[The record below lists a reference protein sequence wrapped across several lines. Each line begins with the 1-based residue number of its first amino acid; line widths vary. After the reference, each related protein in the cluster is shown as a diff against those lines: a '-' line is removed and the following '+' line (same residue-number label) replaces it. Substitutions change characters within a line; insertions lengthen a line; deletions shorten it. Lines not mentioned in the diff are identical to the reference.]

1 MPIITSKDCNS
12 MTATYFH
19 SGKADAAPYADEL
32 ESYMSRR
39 SHEANKAKLDDVLR
53 PKYIDEKGSF
63 NTSWI
68 QLATGTTCY
77 DLRFRLEML
86 QMIHPLVDCSS
97 GFV

>member
-1 MPIITSKDCNS
+1 

-68 QLATGTTCY
+68 
-77 DLRFRLEML
+77 
-86 QMIHPLVDCSS
+86 
-97 GFV
+97 

>member
-1 MPIITSKDCNS
+1 VSEGFYAHHHIKRLLS

-68 QLATGTTCY
+68 
-77 DLRFRLEML
+77 
-86 QMIHPLVDCSS
+86 
-97 GFV
+97 